1 MVKPHY
7 LHRLWV
13 KFQKY
18 YTTVYAN
25 NQKQIYMNNNRLS
38 MKKEQATP
46 GNLSLQTSLI
56 PAHHSTAP
64 VFNVF
69 LKDGNF
75 SYTLLL

>member
-25 NQKQIYMNNNRLS
+25 NQKQIYMNNTTLNEKGD
-38 MKKEQATP
+38 MVYQ
-46 GNLSLQTSLI
+46 
-56 PAHHSTAP
+56 
-64 VFNVF
+64 FNTYP
-69 LKDGNF
+69 L
-75 SYTLLL
+75 